1 MLQLQ
6 TEDVFV
12 LSVRVHLSLFKMS
25 QVQLMHR
32 CFEIESTILLNLSH
46 SISLTVQWDLSSAFG
61 PTTIASLKVKILQEH
76 TCLKFMVCEMEA

>member
-25 QVQLMHR
+25 QVQLMRR
-32 CFEIESTILLNLSH
+32 CSEIESTILLNLSH
-46 SISLTVQWDLSSAFG
+46 YQSLLLYSGIFG
-61 PTTIASLKVKILQEH
+61 PTPITSLKVKILKR
-76 TCLKFMVCEMEA
+76 TCLKSRACEMET